1 MMNAKS
7 ITKRMN
13 ERNVFITT
21 IVADVVEMDE
31 NISFIFCL
39 ITSFD
44 GSIWLFPLRSIFFN
58 SSISIVTD

>member
-1 MMNAKS
+1 MMNPKS

-21 IVADVVEMDE
+21 IVGDVVEMDE

>member
-1 MMNAKS
+1 MNPKS

-44 GSIWLFPLRSIFFN
+44 GSIWLFPLRSILFFN